1 MIGLIAWTQH
11 LIHFQ
16 LKCPC
21 NQDAQQNDPDPYP
34 AKKRDHH
41 LLDARSRPYSRKPAF
56 NKNRLEK
63 VLPENGIEYSW
74 LGDKLG

>member
-1 MIGLIAWTQH
+1 MIGLIAWTQY

-34 AKKRDHH
+34 AKKRDHPPFGCA
-41 LLDARSRPYSRKPAF
+41 LQALQPQAGIQQKPAG
-56 NKNRLEK
+56 KGPARKRHRIPLA
-63 VLPENGIEYSW
+63 GR
-74 LGDKLG
+74 